1 MKFFQLPV
9 LLLLMGSL
17 FLISCGET
25 PNEPGPDATRDP
37 ETARIEGELCL
48 MNCSQDAKNRNLTF
62 GKSNDFMKTGEVPT
76 PARQVYERA
85 FILSPVASNPRLL
98 LVGKIR
104 LEVCSEIHENSNDNS
119 NTSQPNDEGG
129 NPDLN
134 PPMAENLP

>member
-1 MKFFQLPV
+1 MKFFQLPG
-9 LLLLMGSL
+9 LLLFIGSL
-17 FLISCGET
+17 FLISCDET
-25 PNEPGPDATRDP
+25 PNEPGADAPRDP

-48 MNCSQDAKNRNLTF
+48 MNCSQDAKSRNLTI

-98 LVGKIR
+98 LLGKIR
-104 LEVCSEIHENSNDNS
+104 LEVCSEIQDNSNDNS
-119 NTSQPNDEGG
+119 NTGQPNDAGR

-134 PPMAENLP
+134 PIMAENLP